1 MCNLLPCSL
10 VFFLLFSNNWSK
22 TGQLSSLPAH
32 LPAEPKGC
40 SCSLTS
46 CQLLDIKSLC
56 IFSTRLPRQGEPL
69 HPPHTHTHTYS
80 PLHTHTGWPPCSVL
94 QTATELYV
102 SFKSLSLLFLL
113 LLLIVSFSF
122 SFFGCNLPSLHKCY
136 LFKHSQYSK
145 LPDCD
150 YSLIFWSNA
159 CIIHCPP
166 AHPQKTHYVHRW
178 FIMFI
183 LNEWISFYFWHCQAI
198 YLEDNFFLFSSS
210 SSHFFYHLLLKILVF
225 NSVG

>member
-1 MCNLLPCSL
+1 MYLILKPPNDHFIFIMSWHLKLKEGVPFFLIYSPVCNLLPCSL

-22 TGQLSSLPAH
+22 TG
-32 LPAEPKGC
+32 
-40 SCSLTS
+40 
-46 CQLLDIKSLC
+46 
-56 IFSTRLPRQGEPL
+56 
-69 HPPHTHTHTYS
+69 
-80 PLHTHTGWPPCSVL
+80 
-94 QTATELYV
+94 
-102 SFKSLSLLFLL
+102 
-113 LLLIVSFSF
+113 